1 MTNYL
6 NSNEAILVFLVLGDE
21 TLLNQM
27 FKIETLN
34 YETKISLGKCIF
46 GKMHS
51 INIHKKDI

>member
-34 YETKISLGKCIF
+34 YETKISLGKMYIWRNAF
-46 GKMHS
+46 G
-51 INIHKKDI
+51 